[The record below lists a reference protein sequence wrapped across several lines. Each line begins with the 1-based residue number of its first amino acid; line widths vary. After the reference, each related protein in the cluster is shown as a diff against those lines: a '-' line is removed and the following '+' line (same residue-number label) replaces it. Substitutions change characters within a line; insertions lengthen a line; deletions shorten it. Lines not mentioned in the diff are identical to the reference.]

1 VGIIETAKVGIKTF
15 DNILKLQKETEAKI
29 RTLGS
34 RTANA
39 QTVVNY
45 LYQKPLI
52 DAAKLG
58 ETAAI
63 SPASAYKLIVDLE
76 QLGIL
81 KEITGGKRG
90 KRYLFMEY
98 LQLFK

>member
-1 VGIIETAKVGIKTF
+1 MGLIETAKISIKTF
-15 DNILKLQKETEAKI
+15 DNILKLQKEVEAKI

-34 RTANA
+34 RTAKA
-39 QTVVNY
+39 QTVVNF
-45 LYQKPLI
+45 LYQQPLI
-52 DAAKLG
+52 DASKVG
-58 ETAAI
+58 EVAAI
-63 SPASAYKLIVDLE
+63 SPASAYKLIADLE

-90 KRYLFMEY
+90 KMYLFMEY

>member
-1 VGIIETAKVGIKTF
+1 VGLIETAKISIKTF
-15 DNILKLQKETEAKI
+15 DNILKLQKEVEAKI
-29 RTLGS
+29 RSLGS

-39 QTVVNY
+39 QTVVNF
-45 LYQKPLI
+45 LYQQPLI
-52 DAAKLG
+52 DAAKVG
-58 ETAAI
+58 EVAAI
-63 SPASAYKLIVDLE
+63 SPASAYKLIADLE

-90 KRYLFMEY
+90 KMYLFMEY